1 MRALITASSLPTRY
15 LSNRRVSAVAKVM
28 SSELGVGGLT
38 LTHSYPGA
46 LTLTPQKAMIGVC
59 ILAGRGGGSAGGKG
73 DSYNVH
79 FLRDGHAFFFFFASV
94 VHFLAIAVKIS
105 RVLCGFSRLLCI
117 FSQLLCVFSRLLCIF
132 FRECFPFFA
141 IAKRYSR
148 LLSLLMHNNC
158 YAFFAIVKPF
168 FTIVMYFF
176 AIVMHFF
183 AIVMHYC
190 YAPFRDFYFIFFS
203 R

>member
-59 ILAGRGGGSAGGKG
+59 ILAGRGGGVQEVKVTHITCTFFVMAM
-73 DSYNVH
+73 H
-79 FLRDGHAFFFFFASV
+79 FFV

-117 FSQLLCVFSRLLCIF
+117 FSQLLFVFSRLLC
-132 FRECFPFFA
+132 
-141 IAKRYSR
+141 
-148 LLSLLMHNNC
+148 
-158 YAFFAIVKPF
+158 
-168 FTIVMYFF
+168 
-176 AIVMHFF
+176 
-183 AIVMHYC
+183 
-190 YAPFRDFYFIFFS
+190 FFS
-203 R
+203 RVFSFFRDC